1 MLAQLAAQIGSSGN
15 TDIDSCLDTE
25 ELRRMV
31 TYANRAAS
39 LTCSRRGAI
48 PAMPYADE
56 LN

>member
-1 MLAQLAAQIGSSGN
+1 MLAQLASHIRSSGDPDIGSG
-15 TDIDSCLDTE
+15 LDTE

-31 TYANRAAS
+31 TFANKAAS